1 MTAGRHISEEDL
13 ILRAM
18 QALSPEE
25 SAEVRQ
31 HLRECEICRDE
42 LGEITG
48 ELALVAL
55 SVEQHA
61 VPEGSRE
68 RLMARISPEA
78 GDGSAG
84 PAAVAEW
91 GGQPEAVPIRPADR
105 HPVRRA
111 AVWTAWGAVAA
122 LLVIAMSLGVQ
133 VERLNVRLRNEAS
146 RNAMLAD
153 ANARA
158 QEVLEVMTAPTA
170 QRVVLTPAMTPAVP
184 IGRAVYLPARGGLIF
199 QANNLKKLPEGKT
212 YELWVI
218 PANGSAPIPA
228 GLFRPDAAGNAN
240 VMLPPIPWGV
250 PAKAFGVTIEKAG
263 GSATPTAPIILSGA
277 APASGE

>member
-1 MTAGRHISEEDL
+1 MTAGRHISEDDL
-13 ILRAM
+13 TLYAM
-18 QALSPEE
+18 RALSTEE

-42 LGEITG
+42 LGKIAG

-61 VPEGSRE
+61 VPEGARE
-68 RLMARISPEA
+68 RLMARISRGA
-78 GDGSAG
+78 GEGSAG
-84 PAAVAEW
+84 SAAEW
-91 GGQPEAVPIRPADR
+91 GGRPVAVPIRPADR
-105 HPVRRA
+105 RPVRRA

-122 LLVIAMSLGVQ
+122 LLVIAISLGLQ
-133 VERLNVRLRNEAS
+133 VERLNVRLRDEAN
-146 RNAMLAD
+146 RNAMLAE
-153 ANARA
+153 ANAHA

-184 IGRAVYLPARGGLIF
+184 IGRAVYLAARGGLIF
-199 QANNLKKLPEGKT
+199 QANNLKELPEGKT

-218 PANGSAPIPA
+218 PANGSAPIAA
-228 GLFRPDAAGNAN
+228 GLFRPDAAGNAS
-240 VMLPPIPWGV
+240 VMLPQIPWGV

-263 GSATPTAPIILSGA
+263 GSETPTAPIILSGA

>member
-1 MTAGRHISEEDL
+1 M
-13 ILRAM
+13 
-18 QALSPEE
+18 
-25 SAEVRQ
+25 
-31 HLRECEICRDE
+31 
-42 LGEITG
+42 
-48 ELALVAL
+48 
-55 SVEQHA
+55 
-61 VPEGSRE
+61 
-68 RLMARISPEA
+68 
-78 GDGSAG
+78 
-84 PAAVAEW
+84 
-91 GGQPEAVPIRPADR
+91 
-105 HPVRRA
+105 RRA

-122 LLVIAMSLGVQ
+122 LLVIAISLGIQ
-133 VERLNVRLRNEAS
+133 VERLNARLRNEAN
-146 RNAMLAD
+146 RNALLAD

-228 GLFRPDAAGNAN
+228 GLFRPDAVGNAS
-240 VMLPPIPWGV
+240 VMLPQIPWGV
-250 PAKAFGVTIEKAG
+250 QAKAFGVTIEKAS
-263 GSATPTAPIILSGA
+263 GSETPTAPIVLSGA

>member
-1 MTAGRHISEEDL
+1 MTAGRHISEDDL
-13 ILRAM
+13 TLYAM
-18 QALSPEE
+18 RALSTEE
-25 SAEVRQ
+25 AAEVRQ

-68 RLMARISPEA
+68 RLMARISPVA

-84 PAAVAEW
+84 SATAERS
-91 GGQPEAVPIRPADR
+91 GRPEAVPIRPADR
-105 HPVRRA
+105 RPVRRA

-122 LLVIAMSLGVQ
+122 LLVVAISLGLQ
-133 VERLNVRLRNEAS
+133 VERLNVRLRDEAG
-146 RNAMLAD
+146 RNAMLAE

-158 QEVLEVMTAPTA
+158 QKVLEVMTAPTA

-184 IGRAVYLPARGGLIF
+184 IGRAVYLAARGGLIF
-199 QANNLKKLPEGKT
+199 QANNLKELPEGKT

-218 PANGSAPIPA
+218 PANGSAPIAA
-228 GLFRPDAAGNAN
+228 GLFRPDAAGNAS
-240 VMLPPIPWGV
+240 VMLPQIPWGV
-250 PAKAFGVTIEKAG
+250 PAKAFGVTIEKAS
-263 GSATPTAPIILSGA
+263 GSETPTAPIILSGA